1 MTYKQLEEAIRIW
14 AEDQEIVRALAVI
27 GSRARADHAA
37 DAWSDLDFI
46 FFVTDLQEIAQDSSW
61 LNTFGQVVLKVL
73 QRTGAGDPE
82 WLVLYG
88 GGLKV
93 DFVLAVAKR
102 SFPEDLFGPRFGI
115 VSRRGARILVD
126 KENARPEQFSVEFA
140 GQGKPEPAE
149 FETALQLFWM
159 TAHRAAAMIG
169 RGDLWRARQIMD
181 VALRRQ
187 LTQLLAWHAQARG
200 GAGLDTWYDGRF
212 MNDWVDPRALAALPQ
227 LFTPSG

>member
-140 GQGKPEPAE
+140 GCLGFYTLRVAADVVCGQPPITKREASGKFGYRWGEKIRW
-149 FETALQLFWM
+149 FCDQ
-159 TAHRAAAMIG
+159 
-169 RGDLWRARQIMD
+169 
-181 VALRRQ
+181 
-187 LTQLLAWHAQARG
+187 QAG
-200 GAGLDTWYDGRF
+200 
-212 MNDWVDPRALAALPQ
+212 
-227 LFTPSG
+227 